1 MCMCICMG
9 TKTIS
14 IMDDAYD
21 LLNRNKSK
29 NESFSDVIR
38 KLATTKKDIMRF
50 AGILNISSDEA
61 EEIKGIIENL
71 RKGGS
76 KRTIERIRGL

>member
-1 MCMCICMG
+1 MCICMG

-61 EEIKGIIENL
+61 EEIKGIIEIIAAANSP
-71 RKGGS
+71 KNS
-76 KRTIERIRGL
+76 TNPCFP